1 MVEKLGF
8 TTLTQADS
16 QQSGNM
22 GLGGYEYGVTTEE
35 MAAAYGAFVND
46 GVFTYSRTY
55 TLVTDADGN
64 VLLDNQPETIQA
76 FSANT
81 AHVMTYML
89 QNAVNRGTGTE
100 AYLGIMPVAGK
111 TGTTSDYK
119 DRWFVGCTPYYVAA
133 VWTGYDQPEYIR
145 VSGNPAAQIFR
156 KVMRPLHEGL
166 EYKDF
171 TWPYYIGGDTGIF
184 GVDKEEEEEKDA
196 EVETPDETPEPSDNG
211 GNTGGNTGGGDS
223 GGSSGGGDGGSG
235 GGDNGGSGADI
246 IIVGGN

>member
-1 MVEKLGF
+1 M
-8 TTLTQADS
+8 
-16 QQSGNM
+16 
-22 GLGGYEYGVTTEE
+22 
-35 MAAAYGAFVND
+35 
-46 GVFTYSRTY
+46 
-55 TLVTDADGN
+55 
-64 VLLDNQPETIQA
+64 LLDNQPETIQA

-111 TGTTSDYK
+111 TGTTTDAK

-184 GVDKEEEEEKDA
+184 GVEEEEEEEEKDA
-196 EVETPDETPEPSDNG
+196 EIETPDETPEPSDNG

>member
-1 MVEKLGF
+1 
-8 TTLTQADS
+8 
-16 QQSGNM
+16 
-22 GLGGYEYGVTTEE
+22 
-35 MAAAYGAFVND
+35 
-46 GVFTYSRTY
+46 
-55 TLVTDADGN
+55 
-64 VLLDNQPETIQA
+64 
-76 FSANT
+76 
-81 AHVMTYML
+81 MTYML

-111 TGTTSDYK
+111 TGTTTDAK

-184 GVDKEEEEEKDA
+184 GVKEEEDEEKDA
-196 EVETPDETPEPSDNG
+196 EIETPDETPEPSDNG